1 MTSVSFQGRRVL
13 TLESRR
19 ATELSALIANYGG
32 RPIAAPALR
41 EVPLV
46 TNTEAL
52 EFVRRL
58 VDGQFDMVV
67 FLTGVGAR
75 ALVELAGH
83 EYSRTAFADALSK
96 TKVVVRGP
104 KSMAAMRELQ
114 VPVWAAAPE
123 PNTWHDVMATI
134 IGAAGDRLDSV
145 RVAVQEYGVSN
156 PELLDALRARGATV
170 TPVPVYKWALPE
182 DIQPLKDAVAAL
194 ARGEVDVALFTTST
208 QLVHLWQIAVEL
220 GLEQEV
226 RRGLDQALIASIGPT
241 TSRELQHRGF
251 RVDLE
256 ASHPKMGVLVR
267 EAAERSP
274 ERH

>member
-1 MTSVSFQGRRVL
+1 VTSVSFDGRRVL

-19 ATELSALIANYGG
+19 ATELSALIANHGG
-32 RPIAAPALR
+32 RPISAPALR

-46 TNTEAL
+46 TNTDAL
-52 EFVRRL
+52 EFIRRL
-58 VDGQFDMVV
+58 VAGQYDVVV

-83 EYSRTAFADALSK
+83 EYSRRAFADALSN

-114 VPVWAAAPE
+114 VAVWAAAPE

-134 IGAAGDRLDSV
+134 IGAAGERLDSV

-170 TPVPVYKWALPE
+170 TPVPVYRWALPE
-182 DIQPLKDAVAAL
+182 DIQPLRDAVAAL

-220 GLEQEV
+220 GLEEEV

-241 TSRELQHRGF
+241 TSRELQGRGF

-267 EAAERSP
+267 EAAARAG
-274 ERH
+274 R